1 MFLSDNKPEII
12 FKDLSQT
19 LAKLSKIL
27 DQLEEILTTG
37 KFSLPEPQIIKTYN
51 YVSTGNLEEMLNV
64 MSDVMLDMMSEEKW
78 EIVGENGIIKLH
90 RDLPDGPARILTD
103 MNTGMVFL
111 KEYYVHGE
119 SVARY

>member
-1 MFLSDNKPEII
+1 MFLEENV

-19 LAKLSKIL
+19 LAKLSKLL

-51 YVSTGNLEEMLNV
+51 
-64 MSDVMLDMMSEEKW
+64 LDMMSEEKW